1 MRRESDPR
9 CTCRCSAAKQKCTL
23 MWRSQSQS
31 CRVMCQALTSNI
43 VKHSPRMLSKT
54 LFQWFQCKFYWNI
67 LESIGRGSFA
77 KSSRLWSAGVCP
89 MWPASSPYLPYC
101 FQCSQRSCRSHA
113 SHCFCS
119 SVSPIQL
126 PVLSAH
132 CSFLVMLCI
141 LEAHYIWSSKKTL
154 VAFGSH
160 YSLYRVVRNMLKLCT
175 REVVS
180 LFVELLLLSHRSVIL
195 QARSRVSEWRQ
206 HFFARSP
213 QIWDQSSIH
222 KTNSRK

>member
-1 MRRESDPR
+1 MDP
-9 CTCRCSAAKQKCTL
+9 L
-23 MWRSQSQS
+23 P
-31 CRVMCQALTSNI
+31 RV
-43 VKHSPRMLSKT
+43 
-54 LFQWFQCKFYWNI
+54 
-67 LESIGRGSFA
+67 RGYDQQ
-77 KSSRLWSAGVCP
+77 GVCP
-89 MWPASSPYLPYC
+89 MWHASSPYLPYC

-119 SVSPIQL
+119 SVPPIQL

-132 CSFLVMLCI
+132 CSFLDMLCI
-141 LEAHYIWSSKKTL
+141 LEAHYIWSSKKTS

-195 QARSRVSEWRQ
+195 QARSRVSE
-206 HFFARSP
+206 
-213 QIWDQSSIH
+213 
-222 KTNSRK
+222 